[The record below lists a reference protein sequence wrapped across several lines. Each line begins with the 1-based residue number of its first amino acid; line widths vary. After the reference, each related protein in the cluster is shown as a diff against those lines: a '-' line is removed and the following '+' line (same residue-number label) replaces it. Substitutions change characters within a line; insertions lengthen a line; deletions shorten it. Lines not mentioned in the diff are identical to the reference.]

1 MLAWLVGLLAKNS
14 DYKTNVEVDPF
25 KVLSKEIVEQLMNKI
40 PFFWYNPSG
49 KKRILVITV
58 FTKRQDLN
66 YNINIVKTIVEKYP
80 EYRVGLFFS
89 DLPDLEERDKNFRS
103 KAVVFYCKDQ
113 KSIKDFFD
121 LENLSDL
128 CPDEKYELLE
138 KEIDEKEV
146 LFYKLANIGFYE
158 VALPVIILEDGRV
171 YGLGTYRSFPIEDIL
186 SKILSQ

>member
-14 DYKTNVEVDPF
+14 DYKTNIEVVPF

-40 PFFWYNPSG
+40 PFFWHNLSG
-49 KKRILVITV
+49 KKRILVITM
-58 FTKRQDLN
+58 FTEYQDSN
-66 YNINIVKTIVEKYP
+66 YNKNLVRTIIEKYP
-80 EYRVGLFFS
+80 EYRIGLFFS
-89 DLPDLEERDKNFRS
+89 DIPDPEERDKNFRS

-121 LENLSDL
+121 LENLSDY

-138 KEIDEKEV
+138 KEIEKKGT
-146 LFYKLANIGFYE
+146 LFYKLANINFYTL
-158 VALPVIILEDGRV
+158 AFPVIILEDGRV
-171 YGLGTYRSFPIEDIL
+171 YDLGFYKNFPIEDIL